1 MNRIPYPHRTFRGKK
16 RGVPTVPKEVSIAD
30 LQDQTSEKM
39 QAFMTD
45 IQMGLMTVMGKAAAA
60 LPSFMTLM
68 QQMMPKTETAP
79 QN

>member
-1 MNRIPYPHRTFRGKK
+1 
-16 RGVPTVPKEVSIAD
+16 
-30 LQDQTSEKM
+30 M